1 MEKDKDIKDIENI
14 NVFEQTDYLTFML
27 KKAEK
32 IVTAIYLVTNLFPTN
47 DPLKH
52 TMREKSVCLLS
63 DVNCIRQ
70 NFDSTNV
77 KFVLNLDLSISNIL
91 SLLSVARDTRLI
103 SEMNHSILESE
114 IKNLANSE
122 FNNNKVSISE
132 VIFHD
137 KFFETSKKLTDEK
150 IKNSYLNKSEISE
163 GDKPLGSMSYKDNKF
178 VMSFKKDL
186 PAQAGKVVQN
196 KDISRR
202 VGQKQQEAKEKRRTL
217 IKNLMKNNRFIMI
230 KDIMK
235 LMKDC
240 SEKTIQR
247 ELNSMVTE
255 NIIKREG
262 TRRWSKYYPI

>member
-1 MEKDKDIKDIENI
+1 
-14 NVFEQTDYLTFML
+14 
-27 KKAEK
+27 
-32 IVTAIYLVTNLFPTN
+32 
-47 DPLKH
+47 
-52 TMREKSVCLLS
+52 
-63 DVNCIRQ
+63 
-70 NFDSTNV
+70 
-77 KFVLNLDLSISNIL
+77 
-91 SLLSVARDTRLI
+91 
-103 SEMNHSILESE
+103 
-114 IKNLANSE
+114 
-122 FNNNKVSISE
+122 
-132 VIFHD
+132 
-137 KFFETSKKLTDEK
+137 
-150 IKNSYLNKSEISE
+150 
-163 GDKPLGSMSYKDNKF
+163 
-178 VMSFKKDL
+178 
-186 PAQAGKVVQN
+186 KVVQN